1 MKFLNLAA
9 LASAVVAQSD
19 LASILSSQSDLS
31 TLAELLALV
40 PDIAETL
47 ASASNITIFAP
58 TNDAF
63 ASVPRDIPEG
73 EAISQRNDTIAIG
86 ALLSNHVFKGYY
98 PAKVATDIPVFVQSL
113 LDSSFVNYRQ
123 PFGNFTGGQYNGI
136 VKDGD
141 DVVVI
146 SGEETLSYVTEAD
159 IKVGDSA
166 IIHKVDKP
174 LSFGPPLQLFTRRD
188 NLLNFNA
195 ALNAA
200 DLPYNF
206 GNLDRDSSTLVN
218 ISDFTVF
225 IPNDAA
231 FEAIGS
237 VLESADL
244 KTLQEVLKYHI
255 VDDVLFSTDLAN
267 VSVPSLQG
275 ADLTFTVAEDGSAWV
290 NGAKILFTNVLL
302 FNGVAHVIDG
312 VLNPADDP
320 FDRADLKPAADAD
333 DRLAFPGATPVSK
346 LPFSVISYVDDS
358 QPTYTTPELLK
369 TLKAID
375 VSALATAT
383 STADATTGAGE
394 TTPTPTGVTP
404 VVNAASSK
412 FVAGGASLFAVVIA
426 LLMV

>member
-1 MKFLNLAA
+1 MKLLNLAA
-9 LASAVVAQSD
+9 LASAVIAQSD

-58 TNDAF
+58 TNEAF
-63 ASVPRDIPEG
+63 ASVPLDIPEG

-146 SGEETLSYVTEAD
+146 SGEETLSYD
-159 IKVGDSA
+159 IKVGDSV

-174 LSFGPPLQLFTRRD
+174 LSFGAPLQLFTRRD

-195 ALNAA
+195 ALNSA

-225 IPNDAA
+225 IPNDPA

-290 NGAKILFTNVLL
+290 NGAKILYTNVLL
-302 FNGVAHVIDG
+302 FNGVAHVIDV

-333 DRLAFPGATPVSK
+333 DRLAFPDATPVSK
-346 LPFSVISYVDDS
+346 LPFSVISYADDS

-383 STADATTGAGE
+383 ATATADATTGAGE

-412 FVAGGASLFAVVIA
+412 FVAGGAGVFAVLIA